1 MIDSHS
7 TRRIDR
13 RAAGLVSAL
22 VLAGSAFA
30 GCRSAYYSTMEA
42 FGVHKRELLVD
53 RVEEGRDAQEAAK
66 EEFQDALEAFRA
78 MSGFRGEEG
87 LETIHSKLSR
97 QLQRSEA
104 RAEEVRARIG
114 AIERVAGDLFEEWQ
128 DEIRRIQKRELRARS
143 QELLAQTRER
153 YEDLIEAM
161 NRAEQRMEPVL
172 SVFRDHVLFLKHNL
186 NAQAIASLRG
196 DLEEVEADVGAL
208 IREMEAAIA
217 ESEAFLAR
225 MQAPR

>member
-1 MIDSHS
+1 MIDAHLI
-7 TRRIDR
+7 RRIDR
-13 RAAGLVSAL
+13 HTAGLASAL
-22 VLAGSAFA
+22 LVAGAWCG

-42 FGVHKRELLVD
+42 FGVHKREILVD
-53 RVEEGRDAQEAAK
+53 RVEEGRDAQQAAK
-66 EEFQDALEAFRA
+66 KEFQDALEAFRA

-87 LETIHSKLSR
+87 LETIYSKLNR

-104 RAEEVRARIG
+104 RADEVRARID
-114 AIERVAGDLFEEWQ
+114 AIETVAGDLFEEWQ
-128 DEIRRIQKRELRARS
+128 VEIRQIQKRELRNRS
-143 QELLAQTRER
+143 QDLLEETRDR

-161 NRAEQRMEPVL
+161 NRAEERMEPVL

-196 DLEEVEADVGAL
+196 DLDEIEADVGAL

-225 MQAPR
+225 MQARS